1 MAFEVLPAIDVAG
14 GRLARLTSRG
24 PVPVAAFGGD
34 PLAAA
39 AAFVDAGARWLHV
52 VDLDLAFT
60 GDPANTGTVEA
71 VAALGASVQA
81 SGGIASS
88 RDVDV
93 MLGAGAARVVL
104 GSAALADREMVGD
117 LATWFGERLAAGVET
132 DGERIR
138 ARGRT
143 GVDLDLGSTLSWL
156 RETDVVRIVVTNVA
170 RVGAL
175 GGPDTAGIRAVA
187 TVLGR
192 PVIGA
197 AGIASIENL
206 LGLAAIPG
214 VEGAIVGR
222 ALLDGAFGLDAALTA
237 VDRARSHPGR

>member
-24 PVPVAAFGGD
+24 PTSVDAFGGD

-39 AAFVDAGARWLHV
+39 AHFVDAGARWLHV

-60 GDPANTGTVEA
+60 GDPANTAVVEA
-71 VAALGASVQA
+71 IAALGVDVQA
-81 SGGIASS
+81 SGGISSS
-88 RDVDV
+88 RDLEA
-93 MLGAGAARVVL
+93 MLDAGAARAVL
-104 GSAALADREMVGD
+104 GSAALADPDAVGD
-117 LATWFGERLAAGVET
+117 LASRFGERLAVGVET

-138 ARGRT
+138 ARGRS
-143 GVDLDLGSTLSWL
+143 GVDLDLGSTLAWL
-156 RETDVVRIVVTNVA
+156 RETDVVRIVVTSVA

-197 AGIASIENL
+197 AGVASIEDL
-206 LGLAAIPG
+206 LEVAAIPG

-222 ALLDGAFGLDAALTA
+222 ALLDGAFDLEAALAA
-237 VDRARSHPGR
+237 VD

>member
-24 PVPVAAFGGD
+24 PVPVDAFGGD

-39 AAFVDAGARWLHV
+39 TAFVDAGARWLHV

-60 GDPANTGTVEA
+60 GDPGNTGVIEA
-71 VAALGASVQA
+71 IAALGANVQA

-88 RDVDV
+88 RDVDA
-93 MLGAGAARVVL
+93 MLEAGASRAVL
-104 GSAALADREMVGD
+104 GSAALEDRGAVGD
-117 LATWFGERLAAGVET
+117 LATWFGERLAVGVET

-138 ARGRT
+138 ARGRS
-143 GVDLDLGSTLSWL
+143 GVELDLASTLAWL
-156 RETDVVRIVVTNVA
+156 RETDVVRIVVTSVA

-197 AGIASIENL
+197 AGIASIDDLVEV
-206 LGLAAIPG
+206 AAIPG

-222 ALLDGAFGLDAALTA
+222 ALLDGAMGLEAALA
-237 VDRARSHPGR
+237 AIG